1 MYCKLMPAR
10 LPLRPICAVMQTKP
24 RISTHTHT
32 VFINECDK
40 RTNSKERNKERNRSN
55 GKLKKF
61 K

>member
-1 MYCKLMPAR
+1 MHLVDLCNFWMSGR
-10 LPLRPICAVMQTKP
+10 GNTV
-24 RISTHTHT
+24 THSNT

-40 RTNSKERNKERNRSN
+40 RTNSKEKNKERNRSN